1 MKLIHAR
8 VSLSPEILSLLGG
21 RGQKMLT
28 VQTDDTDDEMQAG
41 FVLSW
46 QLLYTVGASQE
57 TTAHVE
63 ST

>member
-1 MKLIHAR
+1 
-8 VSLSPEILSLLGG
+8 
-21 RGQKMLT
+21 MLT
-28 VQTDDTDDEMQAG
+28 VQTDDTDDKMQAG

-57 TTAHVE
+57 TTAHVD